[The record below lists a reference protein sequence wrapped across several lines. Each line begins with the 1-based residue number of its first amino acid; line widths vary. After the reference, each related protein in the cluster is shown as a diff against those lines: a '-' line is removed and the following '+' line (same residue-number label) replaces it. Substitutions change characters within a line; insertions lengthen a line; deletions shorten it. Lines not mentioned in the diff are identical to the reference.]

1 MQDLS
6 RIIITQLLGAVT
18 VPSPKGKVYETPCR
32 PSFALTF
39 CQEGRITYFHRGQE
53 YVSDRDH
60 ALILPRGAAYRLYRN
75 EEGSFPLVNFQCE
88 GLQEDVFLRIPL
100 ANPESYL
107 RDFSLLK
114 SSLLLPQGQAR
125 AMSILYDL
133 FHRLSR
139 ESASFTGA
147 LTPALRYL
155 EEAPEDPAL
164 SNTFLAEKCGISEVY
179 FRQLFRERFGISPR
193 QYILALRMQ
202 KARQLL
208 TESRLPVHIVGEQ
221 CGFTNPYHFSR
232 AFRNAAGLT
241 PTEYRK
247 LNSFFPL

>member
-88 GLQEDVFLRIPL
+88 GLQEDP
-100 ANPESYL
+100 PG
-107 RDFSLLK
+107 K
-114 SSLLLPQGQAR
+114 
-125 AMSILYDL
+125 
-133 FHRLSR
+133 SR
-139 ESASFTGA
+139 ELSAGLF
-147 LTPALRYL
+147 P
-155 EEAPEDPAL
+155 
-164 SNTFLAEKCGISEVY
+164 AEK
-179 FRQLFRERFGISPR
+179 QPAPSP
-193 QYILALRMQ
+193 
-202 KARQLL
+202 
-208 TESRLPVHIVGEQ
+208 G
-221 CGFTNPYHFSR
+221 
-232 AFRNAAGLT
+232 AGQSH
-241 PTEYRK
+241 EH
-247 LNSFFPL
+247 PL